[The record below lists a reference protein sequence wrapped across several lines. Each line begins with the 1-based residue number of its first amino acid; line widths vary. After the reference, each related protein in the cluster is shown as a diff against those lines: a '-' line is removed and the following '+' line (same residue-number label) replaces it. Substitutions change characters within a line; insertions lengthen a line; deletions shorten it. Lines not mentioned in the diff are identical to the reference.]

1 MAASNHRVL
10 VVGVAAHVWC
20 VQGLFDAQDGVAGT
34 NAWIRRLHWG
44 YLDEFEDAEGEL
56 WYANDAKVTVAA
68 GWRRNVSTLTQV
80 VVRNAGH
87 MVPRDQPE
95 AALAMMQQWVAGVL
109 AEDLEPHRQ
118 GTQVLQQQQQKALWQ
133 QSRLAQ
139 LQRGVALARH

>member
-1 MAASNHRVL
+1 M
-10 VVGVAAHVWC
+10 
-20 VQGLFDAQDGVAGT
+20 AGT

-44 YLDEFEDAEGEL
+44 HLDEFEDAEGEL
-56 WYANDAKVTVAA
+56 WYADDAKAAVAA

-109 AEDLEPHRQ
+109 AEDVVGQRQ
-118 GTQVLQQQQQKALWQ
+118 GTASLQQQRQRHGVRWQ
-133 QSRLAQ
+133 RNRRTES
-139 LQRGVALARH
+139 QRGVAVSRH